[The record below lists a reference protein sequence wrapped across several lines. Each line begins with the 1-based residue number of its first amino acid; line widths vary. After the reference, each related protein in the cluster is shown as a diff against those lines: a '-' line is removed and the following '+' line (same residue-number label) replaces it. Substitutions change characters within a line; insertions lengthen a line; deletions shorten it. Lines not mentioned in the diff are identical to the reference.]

1 MTTYDRHGYHIA
13 KQTMVRDTLPKIS
26 YSRLPVNLVNPQR
39 KKWNT
44 INLDTVRF
52 IGVDSMLLHA
62 NAENKGKPN
71 NIKPFKDKLIDIIE
85 KYSVKN
91 IVFNFNELEF
101 MDSTGI
107 GMIIGRYNQIK
118 KKGGK
123 IILCSLNKQI
133 SRIVMLSGLSRICLL
148 KDSEEEAFIY
158 LEACYEK

>member
-1 MTTYDRHGYHIA
+1 MGL
-13 KQTMVRDTLPKIS
+13 K
-26 YSRLPVNLVNPQR
+26 VNYFI
-39 KKWNT
+39 KKD
-44 INLDTVRF
+44 IIF
-52 IGVDSMLLHA
+52 IRVSGEMDQ
-62 NAENKGKPN
+62 ET
-71 NIKPFKDKLIDIIE
+71 IKPFKDKLIDIIE

-158 LEACYEK
+158 LEACYEKWNKM